1 MVQCFRMRRGA
12 ICALAHDFF
21 SEEKRADWRL
31 LAAICVGGREI
42 DGDALAVG
50 KFDAAIAKSGF
61 DAFAAFF
68 YGIVGQTDDI
78 EVVHASGADVDFH
91 FDKVSGD
98 AKHGGTDSLEK
109 P

>member
-12 ICALAHDFF
+12 ICALAH
-21 SEEKRADWRL
+21 
-31 LAAICVGGREI
+31 
-42 DGDALAVG
+42 GDALAVG